1 MTVPLWLV
9 VVIAAV
15 ALYVGVF
22 IGLHFPSAP
31 DLDEEE

>member
-1 MTVPLWLV
+1 MSVPLWLV
-9 VVIAAV
+9 VVIALV